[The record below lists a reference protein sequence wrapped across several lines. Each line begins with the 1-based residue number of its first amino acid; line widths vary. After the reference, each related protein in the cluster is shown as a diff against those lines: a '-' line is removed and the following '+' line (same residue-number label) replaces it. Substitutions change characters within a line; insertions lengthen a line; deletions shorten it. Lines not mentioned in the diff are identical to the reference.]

1 MGILRNTEY
10 GNKAVLGTVERQHVY
25 FCPGLI
31 NLPREPV
38 REDTWSL
45 PLMSFTKLL
54 VTSRRLPGTAR
65 ARAGRDRSCP
75 GVESRSQRI
84 QNPTLELGSGLSYA
98 NVFSHMTLIL
108 AKH

>member
-1 MGILRNTEY
+1 MNVCGRNLKVGILKNTEY
-10 GNKAVLGTVERQHVY
+10 GNKAVLGTVKRQHVC

-54 VTSRRLPGTAR
+54 VTSCRLHGTAR
-65 ARAGRDRSCP
+65 AGAGRDTSCP
-75 GVESRSQRI
+75 GV
-84 QNPTLELGSGLSYA
+84 
-98 NVFSHMTLIL
+98 
-108 AKH
+108 